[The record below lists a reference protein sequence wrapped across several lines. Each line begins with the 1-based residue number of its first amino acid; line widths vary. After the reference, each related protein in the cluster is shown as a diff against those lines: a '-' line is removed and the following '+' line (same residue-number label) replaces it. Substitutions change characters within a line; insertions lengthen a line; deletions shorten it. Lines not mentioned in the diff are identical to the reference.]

1 MQRWSAFRLHSPML
15 GYTFIKLS
23 QSMSKI
29 ICPKCDHA
37 IDFDASGYKEG
48 QSLVFECEHC
58 RKSFT
63 IRIGENKEDI
73 ETEDFGHIVVI
84 ENTFCYKQIIPLH
97 EGDNMFGRY
106 NKGTVISNPIE
117 TSDPSMDR
125 RHCIINVKR
134 GYAGDLTYTIRDNQ
148 SVTGTFV
155 MNRIL
160 GNRERLLIEDGAII
174 TLGATT
180 LILHTADCEE

>member
-1 MQRWSAFRLHSPML
+1 M
-15 GYTFIKLS
+15 K
-23 QSMSKI
+23 KI
-29 ICPKCDHA
+29 ICPKCDHP
-37 IDFDASGYKEG
+37 IDFDASGYDEG

-63 IRIGENKEDI
+63 VRIGEDEEV
-73 ETEDFGHIVVI
+73 ETEDLGYLVVV
-84 ENTFCYKQIIPLH
+84 ENRFCFKQVLPLQ
-97 EGDNMFGRY
+97 EGDNLIGRY
-106 NKGTVISNPIE
+106 NKGTIVTLPIE

-125 RHCIINVKR
+125 RHCIVNVKC
-134 GYAGDLTYTIRDNQ
+134 GYGDELIYTIRDNR

-160 GNRERLLIEDGAII
+160 GDKERLRIEAGAII

-180 LILHTADCEE
+180 LILHTPDEEE

>member
-1 MQRWSAFRLHSPML
+1 M
-15 GYTFIKLS
+15 K
-23 QSMSKI
+23 KV
-29 ICPKCDHA
+29 ICPKCDHP
-37 IDFDASGYKEG
+37 IVFDDSTYRVG
-48 QSLVFECEHC
+48 QSLVFECEKC

-63 IRIGENKEDI
+63 IKVGEAYEDY
-73 ETEDFGHIVVI
+73 EEEDFGYVVVL
-84 ENTFCYKQIIPLH
+84 ENNFCYRQELKLT
-97 EGDNMFGRY
+97 EGDNVIGRY
-106 NKGTVISNPIE
+106 NKGTIISHPIE
-117 TSDPSMDR
+117 TRDPSMDR

-180 LILHTADCEE
+180 LILHTADSEE

>member
-1 MQRWSAFRLHSPML
+1 M
-15 GYTFIKLS
+15 
-23 QSMSKI
+23 
-29 ICPKCDHA
+29 
-37 IDFDASGYKEG
+37 
-48 QSLVFECEHC
+48 VFECENC

-63 IRIGENKEDI
+63 IRIGENNQEDI
-73 ETEDFGHIVVI
+73 VEDLGHIVVI
-84 ENTFCYKQIIPLH
+84 ENTFCYKQIIPLF

-134 GYAGDLTYTIRDNQ
+134 GYNGDITYTIRDNQ

-160 GNRERLLIEDGAII
+160 GNKERLLIEDGAII

-180 LILHTADCEE
+180 LILHAPEAEE

>member
-1 MQRWSAFRLHSPML
+1 
-15 GYTFIKLS
+15 
-23 QSMSKI
+23 MSKI
-29 ICPKCDHA
+29 ICPKCDHP
-37 IDFDASGYKEG
+37 IDFDSTKYKEG

-63 IRIGENKEDI
+63 IRIGENKQESVL
-73 ETEDFGHIVVI
+73 EDFGHIVVI
-84 ENTFCYKQIIPLH
+84 ENSFCYKQIIPLF

-106 NKGTVISNPIE
+106 YKGTVISNPIE
-117 TSDPSMDR
+117 TNDPSMDR

-134 GYAGDLTYTIRDNQ
+134 GYGGELVYTIRDNQ

-180 LILHTADCEE
+180 LILHTPQEE

>member
-1 MQRWSAFRLHSPML
+1 MGLISP
-15 GYTFIKLS
+15 G
-23 QSMSKI
+23 
-29 ICPKCDHA
+29 
-37 IDFDASGYKEG
+37 
-48 QSLVFECEHC
+48 
-58 RKSFT
+58 
-63 IRIGENKEDI
+63 GENLL
-73 ETEDFGHIVVI
+73 DFLELRQVLSTYDGVLRDPLWWRQERPVPMRVARGPLG
-84 ENTFCYKQIIPLH
+84 IPLPSMQGPKILCDKQVIPLS

-106 NKGTVISNPIE
+106 NKGTVISHPIE

-134 GYAGDLTYTIRDNQ
+134 GYNGELTYTIRDNQ

-180 LILHTADCEE
+180 LILHTPEGEE

>member
-1 MQRWSAFRLHSPML
+1 
-15 GYTFIKLS
+15 
-23 QSMSKI
+23 MSKI
-29 ICPKCDHA
+29 ICPKCDYA

-63 IRIGENKEDI
+63 IRIGENDDDI

-155 MNRIL
+155 MNRVL
-160 GNRERLLIEDGAII
+160 GNRERLVVEDGAII

-180 LILHTADCEE
+180 LILHTADSEE

>member
-1 MQRWSAFRLHSPML
+1 
-15 GYTFIKLS
+15 
-23 QSMSKI
+23 MSKI
-29 ICPKCDHA
+29 ICPKCDHS

-63 IRIGENKEDI
+63 IRIGENTEDL

-84 ENTFCYKQIIPLH
+84 ENTFCYKQVIPLH

-134 GYAGDLTYTIRDNQ
+134 GYTGELIYTIRDNQ

-160 GNRERLLIEDGAII
+160 GNKERLLVEDGAII

-180 LILHTADCEE
+180 LILHTADSED

>member
-1 MQRWSAFRLHSPML
+1 
-15 GYTFIKLS
+15 
-23 QSMSKI
+23 MSKI
-29 ICPKCDHA
+29 ICPKCDHS

-63 IRIGENKEDI
+63 IRIGENTEDL

-84 ENTFCYKQIIPLH
+84 ENTFCYKQVIPLH

-134 GYAGDLTYTIRDNQ
+134 GYSGELTYTIRDNQ

-160 GNRERLLIEDGAII
+160 GNKERLLVEDGAII

-180 LILHTADCEE
+180 LILHTADSED

>member
-1 MQRWSAFRLHSPML
+1 
-15 GYTFIKLS
+15 
-23 QSMSKI
+23 MSKI
-29 ICPKCDHA
+29 ICPKCDHH
-37 IDFDASGYKEG
+37 IDFDSTKYKEG

-63 IRIGENKEDI
+63 IRIGENKQESVLEDL
-73 ETEDFGHIVVI
+73 GHIVVI
-84 ENTFCYKQIIPLH
+84 ENSFCYKQVIPLF

-106 NKGTVISNPIE
+106 NKGTVISSPIE
-117 TSDPSMDR
+117 TNDPSMDR

-134 GYAGDLTYTIRDNQ
+134 GYGGELVYTIRDNQ

-155 MNRIL
+155 MNRVL

-180 LILHTADCEE
+180 LILHTPQEE

>member
-1 MQRWSAFRLHSPML
+1 MPLTLMQVVTRWDSRWFLNASTAARVLQYVLARMTRISRPKISATS
-15 GYTFIKLS
+15 
-23 QSMSKI
+23 
-29 ICPKCDHA
+29 
-37 IDFDASGYKEG
+37 
-48 QSLVFECEHC
+48 
-58 RKSFT
+58 
-63 IRIGENKEDI
+63 
-73 ETEDFGHIVVI
+73 
-84 ENTFCYKQIIPLH
+84 CYKQIIPLH

-180 LILHTADCEE
+180 LILHTADSEE

>member
-1 MQRWSAFRLHSPML
+1 
-15 GYTFIKLS
+15 
-23 QSMSKI
+23 MSKI
-29 ICPKCDHA
+29 ICPKCDYA
-37 IDFDASGYKEG
+37 IDFDASSYKEG

-63 IRIGENKEDI
+63 IRIGENDEDI

-117 TSDPSMDR
+117 TNDPSMDR

-134 GYAGDLTYTIRDNQ
+134 GYSGDLTYTIRDNQ

-180 LILHTADCEE
+180 LILHTPDGEE

>member
-1 MQRWSAFRLHSPML
+1 MHLH
-15 GYTFIKLS
+15 I
-23 QSMSKI
+23 MSKI

-63 IRIGENKEDI
+63 IRIGENKDDI

-134 GYAGDLTYTIRDNQ
+134 GYGGELTYTIRDNQ

-155 MNRIL
+155 MNRVL

-180 LILHTADCEE
+180 LILHTADSEE

>member
-1 MQRWSAFRLHSPML
+1 
-15 GYTFIKLS
+15 
-23 QSMSKI
+23 MSKI
-29 ICPKCDHA
+29 ICPKCDHS

-63 IRIGENKEDI
+63 IRIGENAEDL

-84 ENTFCYKQIIPLH
+84 ENTFCYKQVIPLH

-134 GYAGDLTYTIRDNQ
+134 GYSGELTYTIRDNQ

-160 GNRERLLIEDGAII
+160 GNKERLLVEDGAII

-180 LILHTADCEE
+180 LILHTADSED

>member
-1 MQRWSAFRLHSPML
+1 M
-15 GYTFIKLS
+15 K
-23 QSMSKI
+23 KI
-29 ICPKCDHA
+29 ICPKCDHP
-37 IDFDASGYKEG
+37 IDFDASNYKEG
-48 QSLVFECEHC
+48 QSLVFECEQC

-63 IRIGENKEDI
+63 IRIGEDEEI
-73 ETEDFGHIVVI
+73 ETEDLGHLVVV
-84 ENTFCYKQIIPLH
+84 ENRFCFKQVIPLH
-97 EGDNMFGRY
+97 EGDNMIGRY

-134 GYAGDLTYTIRDNQ
+134 GYGDELIYTIRDNQ

-160 GNRERLLIEDGAII
+160 GNKERQRIEAGAII

-180 LILHTADCEE
+180 LILHTPDEEE

>member
-1 MQRWSAFRLHSPML
+1 
-15 GYTFIKLS
+15 
-23 QSMSKI
+23 MSKI
-29 ICPKCDHA
+29 ICPKCDHS

-63 IRIGENKEDI
+63 IRIGENTEDL

-84 ENTFCYKQIIPLH
+84 ENTFCYKQVIPLH

-134 GYAGDLTYTIRDNQ
+134 GYAGELIYTIRDNQ

-180 LILHTADCEE
+180 LILHTADSEE